1 MNIAVSGYAPL
12 RYPVV
17 HPTSKSQSRILQH
30 AYWRLDKRTSRPSL
44 LLMQESE
51 LIFSFDATSYFLF
64 SLAVRIVYNS
74 NNVFPQRSKFG
85 GYQKNAR
92 LFTLRVKGQKRS
104 ESSNPTII
112 SPGTLLVCVHR
123 SGCAYAL
130 VCFPLPQICSFDLC
144 YLLSRWFLR
153 PSAPMYAG

>member
-1 MNIAVSGYAPL
+1 MPRFDIQWFTQ
-12 RYPVV
+12 
-17 HPTSKSQSRILQH
+17 HQSLSHEPYSTRILATRQENKP
-30 AYWRLDKRTSRPSL
+30 LKFVQ
-44 LLMQESE
+44 MQESE
-51 LIFSFDATSYFLF
+51 LIFSFDATSYFLS

-144 YLLSRWFLR
+144 YLLSRWFLH